1 MHHHKLYSTMV
12 LVCISGEGQY
22 KQFVDSW
29 RQKVGA
35 DSELPWRH
43 DNRAALVRRGEDNE

>member
-1 MHHHKLYSTMV
+1 MV

-29 RQKVGA
+29 LQKIGA
-35 DSELPWRH
+35 ESDLTWRH
-43 DNRAALVRRGEDNE
+43 VPTQDNPAALKWAGEKIMSVQ